1 MRIRTFGP
9 TGRATHRG
17 ADESRSKRN
26 RTVDFVF
33 ILIIV
38 ALLVTTLWLA
48 SAVSRLRGG
57 E

>member
-1 MRIRTFGP
+1 M
-9 TGRATHRG
+9 
-17 ADESRSKRN
+17 D
-26 RTVDFVF
+26 VVF

-48 SAVSRLRGG
+48 GAVSRLGGG